1 MAGLLQR
8 QEIEIWSRID
18 RKEGKLSQITML
30 TVKDI
35 QSILQVSQ
43 AKAYE
48 IIRSLNVELKEKGFY
63 VLQGKINKDY
73 FEQRFYGKE

>member
-1 MAGLLQR
+1 
-8 QEIEIWSRID
+8 
-18 RKEGKLSQITML
+18 ML
-30 TVKDI
+30 TVKDV

-63 VLQGKINKDY
+63 ILQEKINKDY